1 MKVTKL
7 QIEKVASLTSDW
19 PEGTGST
26 QIWCDKTTGHM
37 WTKDIP
43 DMKSWTKYGNNN
55 LILVCNTSQ
64 RMTPEAVLTELKH
77 SFSSKGI
84 PVEE

>member
-1 MKVTKL
+1 
-7 QIEKVASLTSDW
+7 
-19 PEGTGST
+19 
-26 QIWCDKTTGHM
+26 M